1 MAQAVGANVD
11 AATSAQLASDK
22 AKAAAASETKAAAS
36 AKEAQTHSKG
46 LATHTG
52 RADNPHSVTAGQVGA
67 YTQAQTDSAIAFH
80 TGRADNPHKV
90 TAAQVGAYTKAQT
103 DSRYAHVTGDT
114 FIGPII
120 GTDLTLSSGVY
131 LGGTGSANKLG
142 DYEEGTFSMTL
153 SCNDTTSTLSA
164 HYCKVGQ
171 VVTITNPT
179 QKYWVLG
186 PSAAGQA
193 VTITTTLPFTPRVS
207 GGIVCSQCRAVRSV
221 DGRGEADGV
230 MPIIAWRGGQ
240 SEIYLDAT
248 DQEASYEPSNRVE
261 TDSGRIFIVLNF
273 SGSYLTD

>member
-1 MAQAVGANVD
+1 MALKGPVKNVSGTAANPAYTFADDPDSGLFRKTDGSIGVSVNGVEVGSFPASFFTGISGHLAAN
-11 AATSAQLASDK
+11 
-22 AKAAAASETKAAAS
+22 
-36 AKEAQTHSKG
+36 
-46 LATHTG
+46 
-52 RADNPHSVTAGQVGA
+52 DNPHG
-67 YTQAQTDSAIAFH
+67 
-80 TGRADNPHKV
+80 V
-90 TAAQVGAYTKAQT
+90 TAAQAGAYTKAQT

-261 TDSGRIFIVLNF
+261 TDSTRIFIVLNF